1 MTTETSPALS
11 HPTSTN
17 RCCQSL
23 TPPPSHDV
31 SFSLHT
37 HMLPNFCLQSR
48 HAGAF
53 QHLLL
58 QHIHIQ
64 YSLTYRLSV
73 LYPVAVVPLVV
84 PEPEGGEDV
93 VSRFSYRGDGG
104 ETPHGV
110 ISALHRQEVNWTVA
124 RTEKARKRDDLQ
136 YLIRGVL
143 REG

>member
-1 MTTETSPALS
+1 MEGKKNSQNATHAICHNLCCF
-11 HPTSTN
+11 
-17 RCCQSL
+17 CCQF
-23 TPPPSHDV
+23 TCV
-31 SFSLHT
+31 AVVVVF
-37 HMLPNFCLQSR
+37 
-48 HAGAF
+48 
-53 QHLLL
+53 LL

-124 RTEKARKRDDLQ
+124 RTEKARKRDERKRDGSFSKGLSPS
-136 YLIRGVL
+136 YGSALV
-143 REG
+143 